1 MRCQRVR
8 MSISVWSSMWPICSE
23 PVTLGGGMTIENTGP
38 GALASARNNCCS
50 TQARAQRG
58 SICCGSYAFGI
69 SRGMAFCDPLDLS
82 RLSADRVH
90 GRQRLNTSLYGP
102 RVETVNARPDTVE

>member
-1 MRCQRVR
+1 MCND
-8 MSISVWSSMWPICSE
+8 
-23 PVTLGGGMTIENTGP
+23 PVTFGGGITIENTGL
-38 GALASARNNCCS
+38 GAFASARNNCCS

-69 SRGMAFCDPLDLS
+69 SRGIAFSVPLDLN
-82 RLSADRVH
+82 

-102 RVETVNARPDTVE
+102 RVETVNARADTGRIGLRREGREATFSFRVR